1 PGLVHAV
8 HAGRGACRA
17 ARRTHRRPAVR
28 RATRRRGPCRDLG
41 AGRGRA
47 RRQLLVERFEREAAA
62 AARRRPRLRLPA
74 RSARRR
80 VPPAVAHGARR
91 PAPGLRGRGHGPGLA
106 NPRRA
111 RTRAG
116 AADRGIRRLG
126 QRPRGDGVRSAAGVV
141 DQARP
146 RAQDRGSA
154 PQPRLRRRGPRG
166 PPARPRSAHDRHPRR
181 RGPARA
187 RGVRTVRHRARRHGG
202 TAVPPRG
209 PRRPLPGGGRMKRL
223 RLDGLTALP
232 GQVWGA
238 VRLVPLVRERPFD
251 SLLRLHPQIYEIAP
265 AAVRLNRPT
274 VHQSYIPHGIVAQWA
289 EGGPSVNTVG
299 TRLTDPRRPA
309 AAEVRGKPRAERRT
323 VRRPSGNRLRFLPLH
338 LSMEGYLSLHFGGPS
353 MAWDEW
359 SRLGLD
365 EGPPPQVETAYP
377 GKAVTGLGDALRV
390 FEIHPEQCGML
401 IFVADALAGAFAVP
415 HPEDYRL
422 LHPTLVEDLYG
433 ELIWQYALFHGD
445 VPDFGVR
452 LREDEG
458 HTVADLRAAGTAAV
472 EEWGRFQLGT
482 MAEGLLGAD
491 YRFDELY
498 AMGPYRLWRFQPRFE
513 PRREPHIG

>member
-1 PGLVHAV
+1 
-8 HAGRGACRA
+8 
-17 ARRTHRRPAVR
+17 
-28 RATRRRGPCRDLG
+28 
-41 AGRGRA
+41 
-47 RRQLLVERFEREAAA
+47 
-62 AARRRPRLRLPA
+62 
-74 RSARRR
+74 
-80 VPPAVAHGARR
+80 
-91 PAPGLRGRGHGPGLA
+91 
-106 NPRRA
+106 
-111 RTRAG
+111 
-116 AADRGIRRLG
+116 
-126 QRPRGDGVRSAAGVV
+126 
-141 DQARP
+141 
-146 RAQDRGSA
+146 
-154 PQPRLRRRGPRG
+154 
-166 PPARPRSAHDRHPRR
+166 
-181 RGPARA
+181 
-187 RGVRTVRHRARRHGG
+187 
-202 TAVPPRG
+202 
-209 PRRPLPGGGRMKRL
+209 MKRL

-274 VHQSYIPHGIVAQWA
+274 VHQSYIPHGIVAQWS
-289 EGGPSVNTVG
+289 EGDPYVKTVG

-452 LREDEG
+452 LREDEV
-458 HTVADLRAAGTAAV
+458 HTVADLRAAVTAAV

-491 YRFDELY
+491 YRFDEVY

-513 PRREPHIG
+513 PRRETHIGEAITDEEGRLAYLHTFRLSEKQIRRGRLFDELADHDGRLEETAAAMGIDVTRLIARIDRAGFGHLLRQDVLDHHRARLRR